1 MNTSKKSILIG
12 FLLLVATTFTQAQ
25 VGVGT
30 SSPHASAKLEVSS
43 TTQGFLPPRMTT
55 AQRTAITNPAT
66 GLIIFNTTT
75 NALNVYFSG
84 AWYQFSTNAATG
96 SIASLVTES
105 PTNNGSLTS
114 GTAASGVSSVVS
126 YTGGNGENH
135 SGQTVTSTSVTGL
148 TATLSAG
155 TFAVGAGTLTYNITG
170 TPASDGT
177 ASFALNIG
185 GQTGTLTRNVVAS
198 TPTIVIGTQQWMQM
212 NLDVTTYSNG
222 DQIPKVTDPSA
233 LASLTTGAWCWYNN
247 DAANGAIYGKL
258 YNWYAVVDSRGL
270 CPTGWHVPTDAEW
283 TTMETTLGGSSVAGG
298 KMKSTGT
305 TRWNSPNNA
314 TNESGFSALPGGFI
328 NSDGFS
334 FFGVPGSYNVNNAG
348 YWWSSTESDD
358 NYAYIRYLVNSVVSS
373 NRSSFIKKDG
383 LSVRCI
389 KD

>member
-1 MNTSKKSILIG
+1 MIVL
-12 FLLLVATTFTQAQ
+12 LLLVAATFTQAQ

-43 TTQGFLPPRMTT
+43 TSQGFLPPRMTT
-55 AQRTAITNPAT
+55 AERNAISSPAT
-66 GLIIFNTTT
+66 GLIIFNTTS
-75 NALNVYFSG
+75 NALNIYFSG
-84 AWYQFSTNAATG
+84 AWYQLSSSAISG
-96 SIASLVTES
+96 SIATLVTAS

-155 TFAVGAGTLTYNITG
+155 TFAVGNGTLTYNITG
-170 TPASDGT
+170 TPSSDGT

-185 GQTGTLTRNVVAS
+185 GQTGTLTRNVIAS

-222 DQIPKVTDPSA
+222 DQIPEVTDPSA
-233 LASLTTGAWCWYNN
+233 WAGLTTGAWCWYNN
-247 DAANGAIYGKL
+247 DAANGTIYGKL
-258 YNWYAVVDSRGL
+258 YNWYAVADSRGL
-270 CPTGWHVPTDAEW
+270 CPSGWHVPTDAEW
-283 TTMETTLGGSSVAGG
+283 TTMETTLGGSLEAGG

-305 TRWNSPNNA
+305 TLWANPNEGA
-314 TNESGFSALPGGFI
+314 TNESGFSALPGGLI
-328 NSDGFS
+328 NSDGNS
-334 FFGVPGSYNVNNAG
+334 PFGAPGSYNVNNFG

-358 NYAYIRYLVNSVVSS
+358 NYAYFRYLVNPVETS